1 MDVAYIVRSKF
12 NNGIKCYVEKNNI
25 EINPSGVITFGA
37 ENATFFTKSNR
48 LYREEIYIIQI
59 REV

>member
-48 LYREEIYIIQI
+48 LYREEIYII
-59 REV
+59 